1 LKPILSVS
9 DLRVRFETNGG
20 SICAV
25 NDLNFEIHS
34 GETLAV
40 VGESGCG
47 KSAAMLAILGLLP
60 KNRSNISGHA
70 FFSEKETNVDLI
82 VSTAPEL
89 NKFRGKQIGIVFQD
103 SLRALNPVLTIGEQ
117 ICDVLRTHLALD
129 KKASR
134 NRAIELLDLVGIA
147 QPNKRFSYYP
157 HMFSG
162 GMRQR
167 VMIAIAISCSPKLL
181 IADEPTTALDVT
193 IQSQIIELIGRL
205 KQDMKMSVIWIT
217 HDLGVVAG
225 IADRV
230 MVMYAGM
237 DVEISPVYELYENA
251 QHPYTRALL
260 GSIPNI
266 TEKVQDRLTSI
277 AGLPPDL
284 NFTPIHCQFASRCP
298 HVLSKCWKK
307 MPSNHEIIPKHFTK
321 CFYDVQKKCIREETV
336 YKDNNSKTA

>member
-9 DLRVRFETNGG
+9 DLRVCFETNGG
-20 SICAV
+20 SIYAV

-60 KNRSNISGHA
+60 KNISNISGHA
-70 FFSEKETNVDLI
+70 FFSEKETYVDLI
-82 VSTAPEL
+82 GSSAHEL

-129 KKASR
+129 KKAAR
-134 NRAIELLDLVGIA
+134 NRAIELLDLVGIS
-147 QPNKRFSYYP
+147 QPYKRFSYYP

-167 VMIAIAISCSPKLL
+167 VMISIAISCSPKLL

-193 IQSQIIELIGRL
+193 IQSQIIELVGRL

-237 DVEISPVYELYENA
+237 DVENSPVYELYENA

-266 TEKVQDRLTSI
+266 TEKVQARLTSI
-277 AGLPPDL
+277 SGLPPDL
-284 NFTPIHCQFASRCP
+284 NFTPFHCQFASRCP
-298 HVLSKCWKK
+298 HALSKCWKN
-307 MPSNHEIIPKHFTK
+307 MPLNYEIIPQHFTK
-321 CFYDVQKKCIREETV
+321 CFYDVQNKCIREEAI
-336 YKDNNSKTA
+336 YKTNNSKTA